1 MWVRAK
7 LHAMF
12 KIGAKDPDGVV
23 ELALPDETDVAGLAE
38 ALRETSLML
47 DPRACLAMIGG
58 AIAPLDRTLKD
69 GEKVHFYP
77 TLTGG
82 GEISFNGAVGLQSP
96 ASGNERL
103 MAILGQTRRDKW

>member
-12 KIGAKDPDGVV
+12 KIGVKDPDGVV
-23 ELALPDETDVAGLAE
+23 ELTLPDGTDVTGLAE
-38 ALRETSLML
+38 ALREVSPTL

-58 AIAPLDRTLKD
+58 TIVPLDRALKD
-69 GEKVHFYP
+69 GEEVHFYP

-82 GEISFNGAVGLQSP
+82 
-96 ASGNERL
+96 
-103 MAILGQTRRDKW
+103 